1 MDRPIPADELTAIR
15 EALFQGQKIQAIKL
29 YRKGTGSGLADAKA
43 AVEKLEAELR
53 AASPEKFTTPPPGKG
68 CSGVVVVICAVVVAV
83 ILCLVSR

>member
-1 MDRPIPADELTAIR
+1 MDKPIPADELTAIR

-53 AASPEKFTTPPPGKG
+53 AASPEKFTTAVPGKG
-68 CSGVVVVICAVVVAV
+68 CSGVVVCAVVVAV
-83 ILCLVSR
+83 IFWIVSR

>member
-53 AASPEKFTTPPPGKG
+53 AASPEKFTTPPGKG
-68 CSGVVVVICAVVVAV
+68 CSGVVVGVCAVVVAV
-83 ILCLVSR
+83 ILWIVRR